1 MDYVWEL
8 IQPWIAAILAA
19 LGSGGIITL
28 IVRAIVNKILR
39 KNNAMLDAT
48 YNPDRASQ
56 LVAEKL
62 AGKTLNI
69 DVTAVTE
76 KALKKTTREL
86 DTRIEKSE
94 EIANSHTAILIAMAK
109 GIIKLKALS
118 DDEKAEL
125 ASAVAQLEKGYKPP
139 EADQIMTVQL
149 TPISLDECDADEEE
163 ETLAATDSGVNFGGL
178 DTK

>member
-62 AGKTLNI
+62 PGKTLNI

-149 TPISLDECDADEEE
+149 TPISLDERDADEEE
-163 ETLAATDSGVNFGGL
+163 ETPVATDSGVNFGGL
-178 DTK
+178 DAK

>member
-1 MDYVWEL
+1 MEYVWEL

-28 IVRAIVNKILR
+28 IVRAVVKKILN
-39 KNNAMLDAT
+39 KNTTMLDAT
-48 YNPDRASQ
+48 YNAERVSQ
-56 LVAEKL
+56 LTAEKL
-62 AGKTLNI
+62 AGKTMNI

-86 DTRIEKSE
+86 DTRIEKTE

-139 EADQIMTVQL
+139 EADEIMTVRL
-149 TPISLDECDADEEE
+149 TPIELTQEPSADAPSDESDDG
-163 ETLAATDSGVNFGGL
+163 GVNFGGL
-178 DTK
+178 DVK

>member
-149 TPISLDECDADEEE
+149 TPISLDERDADEEE
-163 ETLAATDSGVNFGGL
+163 ETPAATDSGVNFGGL

>member
-8 IQPWIAAILAA
+8 IQPWITAILAA

-28 IVRAIVNKILR
+28 IVRAIVNKIWR

-48 YNPDRASQ
+48 YNADAVSQ
-56 LVAEKL
+56 RVAEKL

-86 DTRIEKSE
+86 DARIEKSE

-109 GIIKLKALS
+109 GIIKLKALT
-118 DDEKAEL
+118 DEEKTEL

-139 EADQIMTVQL
+139 EADQIMTVRL
-149 TPISLDECDADEEE
+149 TPITLPDDTEEPNDEPSESG
-163 ETLAATDSGVNFGGL
+163 SGVNFGGL

>member
-149 TPISLDECDADEEE
+149 TPISLDERDADEEE
-163 ETLAATDSGVNFGGL
+163 ETLVATDSGVNFGGL

>member
-1 MDYVWEL
+1 MDYVWEF
-8 IQPWIAAILAA
+8 IQPYVAAILAA

-28 IVRAIVNKILR
+28 IVRAIVNKVLH

-48 YNPDRASQ
+48 YNTDRVSQ

-94 EIANSHTAILIAMAK
+94 AISNSHTAILIAMAK

-118 DDEKAEL
+118 DDEKSEL

-139 EADQIMTVQL
+139 EADQIMTVRL
-149 TPISLDECDADEEE
+149 VPVSLYNNCENA
-163 ETLAATDSGVNFGGL
+163 ETDGSNSGVNFGGL
-178 DTK
+178 DAK